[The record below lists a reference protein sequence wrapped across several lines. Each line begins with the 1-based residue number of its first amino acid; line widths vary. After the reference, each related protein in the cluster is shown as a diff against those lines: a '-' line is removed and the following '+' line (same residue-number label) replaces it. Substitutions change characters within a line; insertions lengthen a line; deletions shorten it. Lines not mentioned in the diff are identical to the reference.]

1 MQVSSTSTGTPSPM
15 LWSRVRTP
23 VIVLGVLA
31 LLVAFSVWG
40 GLPQQNVGA
49 FWLGV
54 GVMVVVM
61 FAFGWAIWH
70 MLVRPLPA
78 GQAMPLM
85 RVFPASFR
93 QIIAVLL
100 GLGGVSIIV
109 GAFWDEVWHRRY
121 GIPFGEDF
129 FWRPHLMLY
138 FGFLI
143 VSALGLLSYIA
154 LMRSGQG
161 TMQQRFRSSPVMG
174 MLIIA
179 SGFLMFALAADPL
192 WHSIYGVD
200 ITAWSMPHLVIVM
213 CFNSI
218 ILLSAA
224 VHLTNRPV
232 REWHSLLRLEG
243 GDVLPLVMFGAL
255 LTAMLQLLTTEWD
268 GTPMVLSRVLQARP
282 DWLLPALLVGCAGL
296 VGGLANHSLRMV
308 GAASIAGLVA
318 YAARALMMI
327 AFDIR
332 DLPMT
337 ANAWLLCLPVCIGVD
352 LGYAAASALKRGNL
366 AQSLGAV
373 GGALG
378 MIVVSLPQFGQY
390 FPAVK
395 IASPVLAFGVIFL
408 ASLAA
413 SWAGARLGD
422 YFASANKQVEAA
434 SGRQVSVVSL
444 LAFVGMVAF
453 IVFFIG
459 TATPPI

>member
-1 MQVSSTSTGTPSPM
+1 
-15 LWSRVRTP
+15 
-23 VIVLGVLA
+23 VIVIGVLA

-40 GLPQQNVGA
+40 GLPRQNVGA

-54 GVMVVVM
+54 GIMVAVL
-61 FAFGWAIWH
+61 FAFGAAIWH
-70 MLVRPLPA
+70 LLVRPLPA
-78 GQAMPLM
+78 GQAVPSL
-85 RVFPASFR
+85 RAFPASSR

-121 GIPFGEDF
+121 GVPFGEDF

-138 FGFLI
+138 FGFLV
-143 VSALGLLSYIA
+143 VSALGFVSYLT

-161 TMQQRFRSSPVMG
+161 TLQQRFRSSPVMG

-179 SGFLMFALAADPL
+179 SGFLLFALAADPL

-213 CFNSI
+213 CFTSI

-232 REWHSLLRLEG
+232 REWRSLARLEG
-243 GDVLPLVMFGAL
+243 GDLLPLVMFGAL

-268 GTPMVLSRVLQARP
+268 GAPAVLRNALRDRP
-282 DWLLPALLVGCAGL
+282 EWLLPALQVGCAGF
-296 VGGLANHSLRMV
+296 VGALANHSLRMV
-308 GAASIAGLVA
+308 GAASIAGVTA
-318 YAARALMMI
+318 FAARALLLWV
-327 AFDIR
+327 FGVSSE
-332 DLPMT
+332 LPMT
-337 ANAWLLCLPVCIGVD
+337 FNAWLLCVPVCIGVD
-352 LGYAAASALKRGNL
+352 LGYAAVSALKRPDI
-366 AQSLGAV
+366 AQPLGALV
-373 GGALG
+373 GALG
-378 MIVVSLPQFGQY
+378 MTVVSLPLFGQY

-395 IASPVLAFGVIFL
+395 ITAPLLAFAMIAF

-413 SWAGARLGD
+413 SWAGARLGE

-434 SGRQVSVVSL
+434 SGRQVALMSL

-459 TATPPI
+459 TATPPV